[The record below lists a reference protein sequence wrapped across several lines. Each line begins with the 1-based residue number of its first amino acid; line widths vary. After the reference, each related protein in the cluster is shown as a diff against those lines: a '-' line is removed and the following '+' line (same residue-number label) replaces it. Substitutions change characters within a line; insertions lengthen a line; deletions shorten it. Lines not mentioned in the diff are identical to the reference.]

1 MSTRSAAGQAVGPAA
16 AFWAGL
22 AWAARLEADADAAGD
37 GVGEADADGD
47 GAADGVGAGDEVD
60 EAGDVGVALVLL

>member
-1 MSTRSAAGQAVGPAA
+1 VGPAA

-22 AWAARLEADADAAGD
+22 AWAARLDADAAGD

-47 GAADGVGAGDEVD
+47 GAADGEVAGDEVAG
-60 EAGDVGVALVLL
+60 AGDVGVALVLL